1 MPSITKVM
9 FVFAVILSSLLYWAT
24 ANFCKYNYAL
34 EKKSQLLNII
44 TQEIDPSI
52 PKTKIYYYQELNCTP
67 VYLEW
72 DYERVIDNLNAVSVF
87 IYQELSTDIRGD
99 PNK

>member
-24 ANFCKYNYAL
+24 ANVCKYNYAL

-72 DYERVIDNLNAVSVF
+72 YYERVID
-87 IYQELSTDIRGD
+87 
-99 PNK
+99 